1 MTTQERALKMKRL
14 HISYYKFFLLLI
26 MLIAICLLKEDSA
39 FMRTLLYIIAGIVLT
54 AKSRNEK
61 VTGIVY
67 FSLIAL
73 LYIDLSIFIPILM
86 PVRSFINIIL
96 NISGLYGILFF
107 LTGTLIGYIIIP
119 SSKSEGV
126 IHGSED
132 SF

>member
-1 MTTQERALKMKRL
+1 MKKL

-26 MLIAICLLKEDSA
+26 MLIAICLLKEDAA
-39 FMRTLLYIIAGIVLT
+39 FMRTLLYIIAGSVLT
-54 AKSRNEK
+54 AKSRKEK
-61 VTGIVY
+61 ITGIEY

-73 LYIDLSIFIPILM
+73 IYIDLSIFIPILM

-96 NISGLYGILFF
+96 NIGGLFGILFF

-119 SSKSEGV
+119 SSKSESA

-132 SF
+132 SFL